1 MTALRQQSSALA
13 RKYSALLGD
22 CLCNRRS
29 RPLIQIVGASHS
41 YRKRVWANLHL
52 LRTAISFCSVHAAY
66 RHLIEVTLNLLFR
79 SAELPQL
86 VLDLLNSGKRL
97 ERSIARFV
105 RNCNRACAGGPVPT
119 TLFWS

>member
-1 MTALRQQSSALA
+1 MFGLTFICS
-13 RKYSALLGD
+13 
-22 CLCNRRS
+22 
-29 RPLIQIVGASHS
+29 
-41 YRKRVWANLHL
+41 
-52 LRTAISFCSVHAAY
+52 RTAISFCSFHSAY
-66 RHLIEVTLNLLFR
+66 RHLIDVTHNLLFR